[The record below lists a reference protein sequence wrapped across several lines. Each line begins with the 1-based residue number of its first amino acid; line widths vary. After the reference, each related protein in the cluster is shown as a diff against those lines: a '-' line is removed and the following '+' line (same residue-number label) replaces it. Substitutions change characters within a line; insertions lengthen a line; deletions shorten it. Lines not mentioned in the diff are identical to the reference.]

1 MKKISLYNSNEEAIV
16 DDDDFEYISQ
26 WEWFLTEDG
35 YAAREELIDGEL
47 VTIYMHEVIGE
58 RMRLN
63 SLSTDMG
70 QDQHLTK

>member
-1 MKKISLYNSNEEAIV
+1 MKKIPLYNSNEEAIV
-16 DDDDFEYISQ
+16 DDDNFEYISQ

-63 SLSTDMG
+63 
-70 QDQHLTK
+70 